1 MTRSIFESLGLFAAP
16 FVLYALF
23 LIYRARHPLVV
34 EHWSRSALSW
44 LTLAGL
50 LLAIGGFLVAGFSS
64 GRSGGVYVPASIDDH
79 GRLIPGHFQTGQ
91 FQ

>member
-1 MTRSIFESLGLFAAP
+1 MARSIFESLGLFGAP

-23 LIYRARHPLVV
+23 LIYRARHPLIV
-34 EHWSRSALSW
+34 EHWSRGAVSW

-50 LLAIGGFLVAGFSS
+50 LLAIGGFLVAGFFS
-64 GRSGGVYVPASIDDH
+64 GRSGGVYLPAHIDEH
-79 GRLIPGHFQTGQ
+79 GRLIPGHFEPGH